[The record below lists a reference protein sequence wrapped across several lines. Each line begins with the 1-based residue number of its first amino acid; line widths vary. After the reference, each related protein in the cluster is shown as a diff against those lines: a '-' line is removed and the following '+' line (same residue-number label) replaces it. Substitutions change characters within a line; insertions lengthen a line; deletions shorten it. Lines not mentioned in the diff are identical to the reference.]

1 MIEARRNL
9 RSIPPSLPVTVAATV
24 AAMPALERSRSLE
37 AAADAAARHRAF
49 EMFGTNEGK
58 LRFLVKGKAMEIP
71 MFTKTKLVLAAVLV
85 LGAASAVQA
94 SDKDRNDTGGYR
106 TGPQGQSFQGANP
119 AYHRSLRHGGGDY
132 AFSPDYRSP
141 AQPSQK
147 SGESRFE
154 RNWFGY
160 QNCPGTEGGC

>member
-1 MIEARRNL
+1 
-9 RSIPPSLPVTVAATV
+9 
-24 AAMPALERSRSLE
+24 
-37 AAADAAARHRAF
+37 
-49 EMFGTNEGK
+49 
-58 LRFLVKGKAMEIP
+58 

-94 SDKDRNDTGGYR
+94 SDKDRNDTAGHRVGA
-106 TGPQGQSFQGANP
+106 TVQSHHP
-119 AYHRSLRHGGGDY
+119 STRRGGGAY

-160 QNCPGTEGGC
+160 QDCPGTETQGGC